1 MAFSLV
7 LVLALTW
14 SGWLF
19 SQRVAFARQL
29 GTTMVVL
36 LLGFL
41 VTNLFGWQPDARA
54 SSWISGPLTSL
65 AIAQLLLAVDLR
77 RIWPDAR
84 RLLLPFITAVLCTL
98 IAVLVGALLFQPW
111 LGSDA
116 GLLAGVFTA
125 TFTGGSLNF
134 VSVARTLTPPE
145 PLLLLA
151 MAADHVA
158 FAAWFGISVLIGRR
172 WGRSRRSATTSD
184 PANGTA
190 EPMALDSSNILF
202 GLFWSGGVLLIAEG
216 ITALIQIIWSGCPS
230 ILVLTTVALLA
241 AQLPG
246 AASRS
251 GCYGLGLLLIQPF
264 FMVIGLSSPVGGL
277 LGAGFPVLLYAVWI
291 VAIQGGTLLLF
302 RHWRRWPL
310 TECLV
315 ASQAAIGG
323 PSTALALAT
332 SLESAP
338 LAMPGV
344 AIGLCGYLIG
354 TYLGLLSASLLSI
367 S

>member
-1 MAFSLV
+1 MAVSLG

-14 SGWLF
+14 SGWFF

-36 LLGFL
+36 LFGFL
-41 VTNLFGWQPDARA
+41 VTNLLGWRPDTRA

-84 RLLLPFITAVLCTL
+84 RLLLPFITAVICTL
-98 IAVLVGALLFQPW
+98 IAVLVGALMFQPW

-172 WGRSRRSATTSD
+172 WGRARRSSKTSATAS
-184 PANGTA
+184 GTA
-190 EPMALDSSNILF
+190 ELPSLDWSNILF
-202 GLFWSGGVLLIAEG
+202 GMFWGGGVLLVAEG
-216 ITALIQIIWSGCPS
+216 INALIQIVWSGCPT

-246 AASRS
+246 ASSRS

-264 FMVIGLSSPVGGL
+264 FMVIGLSSPVAGL
-277 LGAGFPVLLYAVWI
+277 LGAGFPVLLYAAWI
-291 VAIQGGTLLLF
+291 VAIQGGTLLLI

-332 SLESAP
+332 SLESAS